1 MKKQILGIII
11 IFSFCSCVTYG
22 DKYYTY
28 ELEGSESRYRVLNKS
43 WALFNRHGR
52 YEIKFEDYVYFSFSF
67 RERGEIWLSNRVVE
81 TEPYDLEMAFPSKN
95 TDRIIF
101 NEMFFQSKNK
111 NIDLRKKVTIE
122 FSGKRHRER
131 LESESSID
139 YEYHKFEEEELM
151 DFRDSGI
158 IDLNKFNDEWRAI
171 NVIYIRYNNVD
182 VVFEKDHYFDIKYDI
197 NFEGDYEPLH
207 LDFTAKF
214 KRGEFTERKP
224 WGWWFTA

>member
-11 IFSFCSCVTYG
+11 ILSFSSCVTYG

-28 ELEGSESRYRVLNKS
+28 ELEGSESRYTVLPNKA
-43 WALFNRHGR
+43 WAFFNIHGR
-52 YEIKFEDYVYFSFSF
+52 YEIKFEDYVYFSFSL
-67 RERGEIWLSNRVVE
+67 RERGEIWLPNRVIK

-101 NEMFFQSKNK
+101 NEMIFQSNNK

-122 FSGKRHRER
+122 FRGKRHRER
-131 LESESSID
+131 LENESSRD
-139 YEYHKFEEEELM
+139 YEYHKFEEELI

-171 NVIYIRYNNVD
+171 DVIYISYNDVD

-224 WGWWFTA
+224 WGWWLTA